1 MMTLKGGIDV
11 GYDADMSRKNEMVCF
26 NHVLQAF
33 DDIFLNTPEILDYG
47 FEVNDDGLVRFE
59 FEVRV

>member
-1 MMTLKGGIDV
+1 MMILKGNIEV
-11 GYDADMSRKNEMVCF
+11 GYNADMSRKNEMVCF

-33 DDIFLNTPEILDYG
+33 DDVFLNIPEILDYG